1 MKPIIPIL
9 LAVAA
14 QCAHVQAAQ
23 AQAPAPMQAGGTFEV
38 RLTPQSA
45 QDGPPWGRMR
55 IEKVFKGQLQ
65 GTSTGEML
73 AAQTAVKGSAGYVAL
88 EQVSAELEG
97 RKGSF
102 FLQHSGT
109 MDHGTPT
116 LSVTVVPDSAT
127 GELTGLTGTMSIRI
141 EAGQHYYSFTYRLP
155 AR

>member
-9 LAVAA
+9 LAAA
-14 QCAHVQAAQ
+14 AHATHAACAQPPEQ
-23 AQAPAPMQAGGTFEV
+23 APMQASGTFDV

-45 QDGPPWGRMR
+45 QDGTPWGRMR

-65 GTSTGEML
+65 GSSSGEML

-109 MDHGTPT
+109 MDRGTPA

-127 GELTGLTGTMSIRI
+127 GELAGLTGAMAIRV